1 MENENDENQLNQED
15 QDNNKIE
22 IENEPQAD
30 NNINN
35 EENDIEPEKKD
46 INEIKEN
53 KNDENKIEDEYNKVK
68 NAKNDFLKN
77 IPMYIYQA
85 KVLEINPA
93 NLLVYFI
100 KGTLI
105 EKKIVRSFVD
115 LELFR
120 DALRASWPCT
130 YVPNFPLRKDTPEEN
145 DKIIS
150 EEKKMKLLNH
160 FLKQISESSYLCEC
174 AITKTFISN
183 SVDYANAV
191 NKAKKESYMD
201 ISEKYLE
208 TFKNYVYD
216 QRELDKKTIFIKNF
230 VKTLQT
236 TLSRFLVIGNIVLKE
251 MFNIKREQ
259 NTINYL
265 ADMFTELEQAMPN
278 KKKRLTNLKE
288 TLSPI
293 YSVSNIYIIM
303 RNK

>member
-1 MENENDENQLNQED
+1 MENANDENQLNQEEVD
-15 QDNNKIE
+15 KKEEQDNNKIE

-35 EENDIEPEKKD
+35 EENDI
-46 INEIKEN
+46 NEIKEDEN
-53 KNDENKIEDEYNKVK
+53 NKDKNDKKDDKSN
-68 NAKNDFLKN
+68 FLKN

-120 DALRASWPCT
+120 DALKASWPCT

-145 DKIIS
+145 EKIIS

-160 FLKQISESSYLCEC
+160 FLKQISESSYLCQC

-183 SVDYANAV
+183 SADYATAAS
-191 NKAKKESYMD
+191 KIKKESYMD

-208 TFKNYVYD
+208 TFKDYVYD

-230 VKTLQT
+230 VKTLQS
-236 TLSRFLVIGNIVLKE
+236 TLSRFLVIGTVILKE

-293 YSVSNIYIIM
+293 YSVSNIYFNI
-303 RNK
+303 